1 MKIPKP
7 AIKRLAVYYRCLQR
21 MKEEGKDKTSSKEMA
36 QRLGIKAC
44 QIRKDLSYF
53 GEFGKRGVGY
63 NIDNLL
69 EKLKAILGL
78 ESVWRTVVIGA
89 GNLGK
94 AIAGYKGIKE
104 QGFDIIA
111 LFDVDRRKVGKKV
124 NNAKIH
130 HIDELE
136 EFVKKNDV
144 KIAILSVPKEA
155 AQQAAEAAE
164 KAGVEGI
171 LNFSPRVINV
181 SIPVENVDIAVSL
194 KSLTF
199 QIIRRKGKEK

>member
-7 AIKRLAVYYRCLQR
+7 AIRRLAVYYRCLQR
-21 MKEEGKDKTSSKEMA
+21 LKEEGKEKTSSKELA

-78 ESVWRTVVIGA
+78 ESVWKAIVIGA

-104 QGFDIIA
+104 QGFDVVA
-111 LFDVDRRKVGKKV
+111 LFDVDGRKVGKKV
-124 NNAKIH
+124 NEAEIH
-130 HIDELE
+130 HMDDLE
-136 EFVKKNDV
+136 EFVKENNV
-144 KIAILSVPKEA
+144 KIAVICVPKES
-155 AQQAAEAAE
+155 AQQVAEAAE

-171 LNFSPRVINV
+171 LNFAPTVINV
-181 SIPVENVDIAVSL
+181 SVPVENVDIAVSL

>member
-1 MKIPKP
+1 MNIPKP
-7 AIKRLAVYYRCLQR
+7 AIKRLAIYYRCLER
-21 MKEEGKDKTSSKEMA
+21 MKEEGKEKTSSKEMA

-53 GEFGKRGVGY
+53 GGFGRRGVGY

-69 EKLKAILGL
+69 ENLREILGL
-78 ESVWRTVVIGA
+78 ESVWKTVIIGA

-94 AIAGYKGIKE
+94 AIAGYKGVKK

-111 LFDVDRRKVGKKV
+111 LFDIDRRKVGKKV
-124 NNAKIH
+124 GVAEIH

-136 EFVKKNDV
+136 DFVRKNNV
-144 KIAILSVPKEA
+144 KIAILSVPREA
-155 AQQAAEAAE
+155 AQQVAEAAE

-181 SIPVENVDIAVSL
+181 SIPVENVDITIAL

>member
-1 MKIPKP
+1 MNIPKP
-7 AIKRLAVYYRCLQR
+7 AIKRLAIYYRCLER
-21 MKEEGKDKTSSKEMA
+21 MKEEGKEKTSSKEMA

-53 GEFGKRGVGY
+53 GGFGRRGVGY

-69 EKLKAILGL
+69 ENLREILGL
-78 ESVWRTVVIGA
+78 ESVWKTVIIGA

-94 AIAGYKGIKE
+94 AIAGYKGVKK

-111 LFDVDRRKVGKKV
+111 LFDIDRRKVGKKV
-124 NNAKIH
+124 GVAEIH

-136 EFVKKNDV
+136 DFVRKNNV
-144 KIAILSVPKEA
+144 KIAILSVPREA
-155 AQQAAEAAE
+155 AQQVAEAAE
-164 KAGVEGI
+164 RAGVEGI

-181 SIPVENVDIAVSL
+181 SIPVENVDITIAL